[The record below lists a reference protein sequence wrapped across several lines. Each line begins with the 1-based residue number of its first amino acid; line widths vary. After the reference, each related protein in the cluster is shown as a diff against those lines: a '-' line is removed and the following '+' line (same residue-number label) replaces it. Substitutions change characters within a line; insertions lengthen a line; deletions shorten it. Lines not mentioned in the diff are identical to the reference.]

1 MTSARVV
8 RPATA
13 ASAKSTSSKAEA
25 IAIHVLENEN
35 LSEVDDPIA
44 QCTQDRLKN
53 GGLGITM
60 TEAEAKAKKIK
71 VVKVQKVLTSNK
83 ATAPLLDFTEG

>member
-1 MTSARVV
+1 M
-8 RPATA
+8 
-13 ASAKSTSSKAEA
+13 
-25 IAIHVLENEN
+25 HVLENEN

-53 GGLGITM
+53 GGLATVL

-71 VVKVQKVLTSNK
+71 VVKVQKV
-83 ATAPLLDFTEG
+83 

>member
-13 ASAKSTSSKAEA
+13 ASAKSNSTKAEA
-25 IAIHVLENEN
+25 IVMHVLENEN

-53 GGLGITM
+53 GGLATVL

-71 VVKVQKVLTSNK
+71 VVKVQKV
-83 ATAPLLDFTEG
+83 